1 LATPRRRGT
10 AAERTKTDRSLR
22 AERKKSDEA
31 RKTSRDRTDRAADGV
46 LVRARSVADAVLTA
60 SRTVADRKSARGGQP
75 KVTAAVA
82 GQRARADRAVKG
94 ERADADVALKDIRA
108 DQADALAALLV
119 HERALTDADLLTERN
134 RSDAA
139 VAHRDDFLGMVAHDI
154 RNLLHA
160 VVLNLE
166 LLRADPGGAKGPRSP
181 AAERILRYVAR
192 MNRLIGDL
200 LDVTSIDAGKL
211 AMNCV
216 ENDAAAMVAEAVETF
231 LPAATEKG
239 VALTAR
245 TPPGPLVAELDHG
258 RMLQVLAN
266 LLSNAIKFTP
276 KGGTVEVSVEGDA
289 SGLRFAVADDGPGIP
304 AAMLHAGFERF
315 RQVGRNDARGHGLG
329 LYISKCIVEA
339 HGGRIWVESA
349 PGQGSRFAFT
359 LPLRGARRRPV
370 RPTAS
375 RSRGRRSPRGGKPPG
390 AGRRRR

>member
-1 LATPRRRGT
+1 MTTAKRRGT

-31 RKTSRDRTDRAADGV
+31 RKASRKRADQAADGV
-46 LVRARSVADAVLTA
+46 VVRARSVADAVLTA
-60 SRTVADRKSARGGQP
+60 SRTTADRQTAREGRP
-75 KVTAAVA
+75 MVTAAVA
-82 GQRARADRAVKG
+82 NQRARADRAVKG
-94 ERADADVALKDIRA
+94 ERADADVALRGIRA

-119 HERALTDADLLTERN
+119 HERALTDADLLTERA
-134 RSDAA
+134 RSDAD

-160 VVLNLE
+160 VVLNME
-166 LLRADPGGAKGPRSP
+166 LLRVGPGGAAAPRSP
-181 AAERILRYVAR
+181 AADRILRYVAR

-211 AMNCV
+211 AMDCV
-216 ENDAAAMVAEAVETF
+216 EDDAAALVAEAAETF
-231 LPAATEKG
+231 QPAAAEKG

-276 KGGTVEVSVEGDA
+276 RGGTVEVGVEAA
-289 SGLRFAVADDGPGIP
+289 SGGLRFSVADDGPGIP
-304 AAMLHAGFERF
+304 AAMLDAVFERF
-315 RQVGRNDARGHGLG
+315 RQVGRDDPRGHGLG

-339 HGGRIWVESA
+339 HGGRIWVESE
-349 PGQGSRFAFT
+349 PGHGSRFTFT
-359 LPLRGARRRPV
+359 LPLHGARRRPV
-370 RPTAS
+370 RATAS
-375 RSRGRRSPRGGKPPG
+375 RSRGRTPRPRGKPRG
-390 AGRRRR
+390 AARRRR